1 MEGHEGV
8 KWNWD
13 LFFFSPGVIGF
24 GSLGLGITNK
34 DKGTGQVLIWAN
46 NRLGNGIQPKCG
58 LGNRIGHFTVVH
70 SVTWPFECKQ
80 GGSTLL

>member
-1 MEGHEGV
+1 MNMEGHEGV

-46 NRLGNGIQPKCG
+46 NRLGNGI
-58 LGNRIGHFTVVH
+58 
-70 SVTWPFECKQ
+70 
-80 GGSTLL
+80 